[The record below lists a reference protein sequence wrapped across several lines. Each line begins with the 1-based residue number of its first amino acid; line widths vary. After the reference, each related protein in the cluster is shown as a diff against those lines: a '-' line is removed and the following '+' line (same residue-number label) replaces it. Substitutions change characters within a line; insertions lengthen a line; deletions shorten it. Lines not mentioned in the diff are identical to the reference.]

1 MVMRACAAAM
11 NMGKWRG
18 RIRIE
23 VFLFLLAVAFSAVVT
38 WNTSLNFIDSDAS
51 SELVLANHLHQTGQV
66 LSKDWYYST
75 ELRALNTQLVYAPL
89 FGLFS
94 DWRMVRFVGTMILQ
108 GALLASYGL
117 LCHALDY
124 GKKAFWYGGALL
136 LLPISVAYGRI
147 VLYQTYYIPHIAISF
162 ALVAL
167 IILLAKGKCSER
179 RGFKSVSLI
188 GLHVLSFLSGVGGIR
203 QIAVTHVPLCLAL
216 CLWAVG
222 RLSGRESVAEG
233 EEGLVRRR
241 FFGYLGLMLLSG
253 LAFGIGYWVN
263 KRLLG
268 LYHFSDYS
276 TTAIAWKFDRLSEI
290 AFSILHAFGLRRDI
304 PLLSV
309 QGVAS
314 LLGVFAFAV
323 SLRLLSGAMSW
334 NRAAGGDDFAQSLA
348 PGMLAAGLAVF
359 ALEELLLD
367 KAYAGWYVLPYSV
380 WMAPALGGWIGD
392 RKDAFGQRPDPALR
406 RVMVSFVAVAMAL
419 NGVVNGAYFINPK
432 TFPQPYEGNTN
443 KQADM
448 AERLSPLVDILS
460 SGEFDMGYCTF
471 WQGNILTEMTDGA
484 IPVININVGGDGTV
498 QYCNWLTLASNRSQ
512 RAKKVF
518 AVIDGSTRDAFEEG
532 GMGEAS
538 EQLFE
543 DPGGLYR
550 AYRITDPDKLK
561 TMCEG
566 AA

>member
-1 MVMRACAAAM
+1 M
-11 NMGKWRG
+11 NTGEGRG

-23 VFLFLLAVAFSAVVT
+23 IFLFILAVAFSAVVT
-38 WNTSLNFIDSDAS
+38 WNASLNFIDSDAS

-66 LSKDWYYST
+66 LSRDWYYST

-94 DWRMVRFVGTMILQ
+94 DWRKVRFVGAMILQ
-108 GALLASYGL
+108 GIMVASYGL
-117 LCHALDY
+117 LCRALGH
-124 GKKAFWYGGALL
+124 GKRAFWAGGALL
-136 LLPISVAYGRI
+136 LLPTSVAYGRI

-162 ALVAL
+162 ALSALVA
-167 IILLAKGKCSER
+167 LLAKGGHSEG
-179 RGFKSVSLI
+179 RGAGVLSLI
-188 GLHVLSFLSGVGGIR
+188 GLIVLSFLSGVGGVR

-222 RLSGRESVAEG
+222 RLSGRSMAEG

-241 FFGYLGLMLLSG
+241 FLGYLGLILLSG
-253 LAFGIGYWVN
+253 LAFGAGYWVN
-263 KRLLG
+263 RRLLS
-268 LYHFSDYS
+268 LYHFSDYL
-276 TTAIAWKFDRLSEI
+276 TTAMAWRSDRLSEI

-304 PLLSV
+304 PLFSV

-314 LLGVFAFAV
+314 LLGVLAFAV
-323 SLRLLSGAMSW
+323 LLRRLSGAMDG
-334 NRAAGGDDFAQSLA
+334 NGAAGGGDFARSLA
-348 PGMLAAGLAVF
+348 PGMLAAGLTVF
-359 ALEELLLD
+359 VLEELLLD

-380 WMAPALGGWIGD
+380 WMAPVVGGWIGD
-392 RKDAFGQRPDPALR
+392 GKDALGQRPVPALR
-406 RVMVSFVAVAMAL
+406 RVLVSFVAVAMVL
-419 NGVVNGAYFINPK
+419 NGVVNGAYYINPN

-448 AERLSPLVDILS
+448 AERLSPLAELLV
-460 SGEFDMGYCTF
+460 SGGYDLGYCTF

-498 QYCNWLTLASNRSQ
+498 HYFNWLTLADNRSR
-512 RAKKVF
+512 RAQKVF
-518 AVIDGSTRDAFEEG
+518 AVIDGSACDAFEAG

-538 EQLFE
+538 ERLFE

-561 TMCEG
+561 AMCEG
-566 AA
+566 GA